1 MIKFIRKKI
10 LNFLVIFFSIST
22 LSAVQIQTKSLIGNV
37 VWSLEKT
44 SGTMRVKN
52 EIKVENGTNT
62 HFYKSINYTGA
73 LINVELSD
81 FLFIESLSN
90 FGMLYHPQ
98 GIAWSDIQKKSQDI
112 YSVYIQELA
121 GFPVFINK
129 RTTFFPF
136 AGYSYLKLDFTK
148 NYTFLP
154 SGFAGHNIYHNVVF
168 GIKEEYRLKK
178 WLNLSFRE
186 MISPLAFYYPF
197 HGSRALCIEI
207 GSEARFDFEYFGIH
221 LYISSRRTVE
231 HGSYYEKYESSI
243 SDFGFTFRIGERSTE
258 FFSID

>member
-81 FLFIESLSN
+81 FLFFEILSN
-90 FGMLYHPQ
+90 FGMLYHPH
-98 GIAWSDIQKKSQDI
+98 GIAWSDI
-112 YSVYIQELA
+112 
-121 GFPVFINK
+121 
-129 RTTFFPF
+129 
-136 AGYSYLKLDFTK
+136 
-148 NYTFLP
+148 
-154 SGFAGHNIYHNVVF
+154 
-168 GIKEEYRLKK
+168 
-178 WLNLSFRE
+178 
-186 MISPLAFYYPF
+186 
-197 HGSRALCIEI
+197 
-207 GSEARFDFEYFGIH
+207 H
-221 LYISSRRTVE
+221 L
-231 HGSYYEKYESSI
+231 
-243 SDFGFTFRIGERSTE
+243 
-258 FFSID
+258 